1 MPKSLD
7 TELTGRAKFSYPKE
21 FQARVLS
28 CLYSSTTF
36 FAQVNQFLYPE
47 YFEDEV
53 LAFFC
58 RKIYM
63 CYREYKT
70 APTEEILSLE
80 IDKAKERK
88 EILPEASSVYTS
100 TLDLILDQDFKQ
112 TYIEAQVQDFI
123 KFQVYRDSLSQ
134 GIELLKDRDFVGIDE
149 ALKVATSLNFDSRPG
164 QKYFAEIDA
173 RLVRRSKV
181 QEEEIP
187 TLIPGLDPLIRGGI
201 RKKEL
206 AVIEGLPGSG
216 KSIFKINIA
225 KGAVLC
231 GKKVIYYTLEMSGD
245 DIADRFDSTFSG
257 VNMNTLLNRAAT
269 VKKKISKLGVKY
281 ADSLVIKEYPTK
293 LCTPDTLEAH
303 VNGLIETGFRPDLII
318 VDYADLLRPN
328 KTYSQ
333 RRFELENI
341 YLDLRSMAMELPVA
355 IWTASQANRR
365 ATEAELI
372 GMEFVSEAFSKI
384 MIADIVISINQSK
397 AEEEEGEMRLHLVK
411 NRYAKKGKII
421 KIKNAFQRMQFA
433 MHP

>member
-7 TELTGRAKFSYPKE
+7 TELTGKTKFSYPKE
-21 FQARVLS
+21 FQAKVLS
-28 CLYSSTTF
+28 CLCSSHIF
-36 FAQVNQFLYPE
+36 FAQVNEFLYPE

-70 APTEEILSLE
+70 APTEEVLSLE

-88 EILPEASSVYTS
+88 EILPEAFPIYNS

-112 TYIEAQVQDFI
+112 PYIEAQVQDFI

-149 ALKVATSLNFDSRPG
+149 ALKVATSLSFDSRPG
-164 QKYFAEIDA
+164 QKYFEELDA
-173 RLVRRSKV
+173 RLIRRSKV

-216 KSIFKINIA
+216 KSIYLVNIA

-257 VNMNTLLNRAAT
+257 VNMNTLHNRVAT
-269 VKKKISKLGVKY
+269 VRKKISKLGAKY
-281 ADSLVIKEYPTK
+281 TDSLIIKEYPTK

-303 VNGLIETGFRPDLII
+303 INGLIETGFRPDLLII
-318 VDYADLLRPN
+318 DYADLLRPN

-341 YLDLRSMAMELPVA
+341 YLDLRSIAMELPVA

-421 KIKNAFQRMQFA
+421 KIKNAFQRMQFS

>member
-1 MPKSLD
+1 MPKSLN
-7 TELTGRAKFSYPKE
+7 TELTGKTKFSYPKE
-21 FQARVLS
+21 FQAKVLS
-28 CLYSSTTF
+28 CLCSSHIF

-47 YFEDEV
+47 YFEDEI

-80 IDKAKERK
+80 IDKAKDHK
-88 EILPEASSVYTS
+88 EILPEAFPIYNS
-100 TLDLILDQDFKQ
+100 TLDLILKKDFEP
-112 TYIEAQVQDFI
+112 TYVETQVQDFI

-134 GIELLKDRDFVGIDE
+134 SIELLKDRDFGGINE
-149 ALKVATSLNFDSRPG
+149 TLKVATSLSFDSRPG
-164 QKYFAEIDA
+164 QKYFEEVDN
-173 RLVRRSKV
+173 RLVRRSKA

-216 KSIFKINIA
+216 KSIFKINVA

-231 GKKVIYYTLEMSGD
+231 GKKVVYYTLEMSAD

-257 VNMNTLLNRAAT
+257 VRMDALSRRVAT

-281 ADSLVIKEYPTK
+281 KDSLIIKEYPTK
-293 LCTPDTLEAH
+293 LCTPDTLSAH
-303 VNGLIETGFRPDLII
+303 LNGLLETGFRPDLLI

-341 YLDLRSMAMELPVA
+341 YLDLRSIAMEFPVA

-384 MIADIVISINQSK
+384 MIADIVISINQTK
-397 AEEEEGEMRLHLVK
+397 AEEEEGEMRLHVVK

-421 KIKNAFQRMQFA
+421 KIKNAFQRMQFS

>member
-7 TELTGRAKFSYPKE
+7 TELTGGTRFSYPKE
-21 FQARVLS
+21 FQAKVLS
-28 CLYSSTTF
+28 CLCSSSTF

-63 CYREYKT
+63 CYKEYKT

-80 IDKAKERK
+80 INKAKENK
-88 EILPEASSVYTS
+88 EILPEAFSIYNS
-100 TLDLILDQDFKQ
+100 TLDLILEKDFEP
-112 TYIEAQVQDFI
+112 TYVETQVQDFI

-134 GIELLKDRDFVGIDE
+134 GIELLKDRDFGGIDA
-149 ALKVATSLNFDSRPG
+149 ALKVATSLSFDLRPG
-164 QKYFAEIDA
+164 QKYFEELDA
-173 RLVRRSKV
+173 RLIRRSKV

-206 AVIEGLPGSG
+206 GVIQGLPSSG
-216 KSIFKINIA
+216 KSIYLVNIT
-225 KGAVLC
+225 KGAILC
-231 GKKVIYYTLEMSGD
+231 GKKVLYYTLEMSEG

-257 VNMNTLLNRAAT
+257 VNMNTLHNRVTT
-269 VKKKISKLGVKY
+269 VRKKISKLGVKY
-281 ADSLVIKEYPTK
+281 ADSLIIKEYPTK
-293 LCTPDTLEAH
+293 LCTPDTLGAH
-303 VNGLIETGFRPDLII
+303 VNGLLETGFRPDLII

-341 YLDLRSMAMELPVA
+341 YLDLRSIAMEFPVA

-384 MIADIVISINQSK
+384 MIADIVISINQTK
-397 AEEEEGEMRLHLVK
+397 KEEEEEEMRLHIVK

-421 KIKNAFQRMQFA
+421 KIRNAFGRMQFSV
-433 MHP
+433 HQ